1 MTPTEVRL
9 ALLKGDYDPIPL
21 RGKNPGLMEKWA
33 WQKIGHANAEQ
44 VDLWAKSFPDATN
57 TGALT
62 LRMPTFDIDIEDADA
77 AEAVEMLVLDRFG
90 DHGHVLTRIG
100 KPPKRA
106 IPFRGVTPFAKIT
119 HKVIRADGVEERF
132 EFLSDGQQLVVHGIH
147 PDTRRPYRWAHGELL
162 RVPRADLP
170 LISAEDAEALVRDAA
185 ELVIAE
191 HGYRDKATPC
201 ASVAVDGG
209 SPLPADWVAY
219 FDNLIDHDNNAAAIM
234 ALIRGGTHP
243 GIVSNLFHQKIRAL
257 TYRGPPRGRAEW
269 EARRARRLAEI
280 PGMIETALRKVTA
293 QPEDAPLYSEEALA
307 LLFAERHG
315 PDFRYLPAYG
325 RWIRWTETQWRED
338 ETTLAYDHAR
348 AIVREQAKTAAKTAA
363 IRIASAHTVAAVER
377 LARVDR
383 RIVMAASAFDS
394 DPDVVNAGG
403 QIVDL
408 RTGATRPITREDF
421 CLKCTAV
428 APADAATCP
437 MWLAFLDR
445 IMNKNRDLIAF
456 LQRWCGYCLSDRID
470 EEVLLFLY
478 GTGANGKTVFINTI
492 TGIIGSYGQTA
503 PMDMFMYSQHE
514 HHPTELARLVG
525 RRLVTANET
534 TRGRRWDEA
543 KIKNLTGSDK
553 IAARFMRQDFFEFDP
568 THKLMLAG
576 NSKPG
581 LMSVDEAI
589 RRRIALAPF
598 AVQIP
603 KDERDP
609 ELALK
614 LRPERP
620 AILRWIIDGA
630 AAWYA
635 GRLQIPEAVHAPTK
649 EYLDDQ
655 DSLGQWVEERTK
667 KDPRAFTRTRDL
679 FADWSAWCAKLNL
692 SPGTEKAFVEDVKKL
707 SWTQDRN
714 NKGRGFDGVTL
725 TDPEQKE
732 LQLQGEGEPAT
743 EAKARI

>member
-21 RGKNPGLMEKWA
+21 RGKNPGLMAKWA
-33 WQKIGHANAEQ
+33 WQQIGHASPEQ
-44 VDLWAKSFPDATN
+44 VHLWANSFPDATN
-57 TGALT
+57 TGVLT
-62 LRMPTFDIDIEDADA
+62 LRTPTLDIDIQYTEA
-77 AEAVEMLVLDRFG
+77 AEAVEDLVRDRFG

-100 KPPKRA
+100 KAPKRA
-106 IPFRGVTPFAKIT
+106 IPFRTDAPFAKIT

-132 EFLSDGQQLVVHGIH
+132 EFLSDGQQVVVDGVH
-147 PDTRRPYRWAHGELL
+147 PDTKQPYRWAHGDVLT
-162 RVPRADLP
+162 VPRADLP
-170 LISAEDAEALVRDAA
+170 LISAKDAQVLIKDAA
-185 ELVIAE
+185 ELVTVE
-191 HGYRDKATPC
+191 HGYHDKPAARARTT
-201 ASVAVDGG
+201 VDGG
-209 SPLPADWVAY
+209 PPLPADWVAY
-219 FDNLIDHDNNAAAIM
+219 FDEENLIDHDNNAAAIM

-243 GIVSNLFHQKIRAL
+243 GVVSNLFHQKIRAL
-257 TYRGPPRGRAEW
+257 IYRGPPGRQAEW
-269 EARRARRLAEI
+269 EERRARRLAEI

-315 PDFRYLPAYG
+315 PDFRYLPAPG
-325 RWIRWTETQWRED
+325 RWIRWAETQWRED

-363 IRIASAHTVAAVER
+363 IRIASAHTVGAVER

-383 RIVMAASAFDS
+383 RIVMAASAFDA
-394 DPDVVNAGG
+394 DPNVVNAGG
-403 QIVDL
+403 QIIDL

-428 APADAATCP
+428 APADGATCP
-437 MWLAFLDR
+437 MWLAFLER
-445 IMNKNRDLIAF
+445 IMDKNRELIAF
-456 LQRWCGYCLSDRID
+456 LRRWLGYCLSGCVD
-470 EEVLLFLY
+470 EEVLLFCY
-478 GTGANGKTVFINTI
+478 GTGANGKTVFISTI
-492 TGIIGSYGQTA
+492 TGIFGGYGQTA
-503 PMDMFMYSQHE
+503 PMNMFMYSQHE

-534 TRGRRWDEA
+534 TKGRRWDEA

-589 RRRIALAPF
+589 RRRIALVPF

-603 KDERDP
+603 KDERDL
-609 ELALK
+609 ELTLK
-614 LRPERP
+614 LRAEWP
-620 AILRWIIDGA
+620 AILRWMIDGA
-630 AAWYA
+630 GSWYA
-635 GRLQIPEAVHAPTK
+635 KGLQIPDAVRTPTN

-655 DSLGQWVEERTK
+655 DTLGQWIEERTR
-667 KDPRAFTRTRDL
+667 KDPRATTRSRDL

-692 SPGTEKAFVEDVKKL
+692 SPGTEKAFVEDLKKL
-707 SWTQDRN
+707 GWTHFRN
-714 NKGRGFDGVTL
+714 AKSRGFVGVAL
-725 TDPEQKE
+725 ADPEQKE
-732 LQLQGEGEPAT
+732 LQLQQGVG
-743 EAKARI
+743 

>member
-9 ALLKGDYDPIPL
+9 ALLKSDYDPIPL
-21 RGKNPGLMEKWA
+21 RGKNPGLMKKWA
-33 WQKIGHANAEQ
+33 WQKIGHASAEQ
-44 VDLWAKSFPDATN
+44 ATNWLRDFPDATN

-62 LRMPTFDIDIEDADA
+62 LRMPTLDIDLQYTEA
-77 AEAVEMLVLDRFG
+77 AEAVEELVLDRYG

-100 KPPKRA
+100 KAPKRA
-106 IPFRGVTPFAKIT
+106 IPFRTDAPFAKIT
-119 HKVIRADGVEERF
+119 NKVIRADGGEERF
-132 EFLSDGQQLVVHGIH
+132 EFLSDGQQVVVDGIH
-147 PDTRRPYRWAHGELL
+147 PDTKQPYRWAHGDLFT
-162 RVPRADLP
+162 VPRADLP
-170 LISAEDAEALVRDAA
+170 LIRSEDAQALMKDAV
-185 ELVIAE
+185 ELVTVD
-191 HGYRDKATPC
+191 HGYRDKPEAPARTT
-201 ASVAVDGG
+201 VDSGP
-209 SPLPADWVAY
+209 PLPADWVAY
-219 FDNLIDHDNNAAAIM
+219 LDEDNLIDHDNNAAAIM

-243 GIVSNLFHQKIRAL
+243 GVVSNLFRQKITTL
-257 TYRGPPRGRAEW
+257 IYRGPPGGQAEW
-269 EARRARRLAEI
+269 EERRARRLAEI

-307 LLFAERHG
+307 LLFAARHG
-315 PDFRYLPAYG
+315 PDFRYLPAHG
-325 RWIRWTETQWRED
+325 RWITWAESQWRED

-348 AIVREQAKTAAKTAA
+348 AVVREQAKTAAKTAA
-363 IRIASAHTVAAVER
+363 IRIASAKTVAAVER

-383 RIVMAASAFDS
+383 RVVMAASAFDA

-408 RTGATRPITREDF
+408 RTGAARSITREDF

-428 APADAATCP
+428 APADKTTCP
-437 MWLAFLDR
+437 MWLVFLDR
-445 IMNKNRDLIAF
+445 IMNKNHELIAF
-456 LQRWCGYCLSDRID
+456 LQRWCGYCLSGRVN
-470 EEVLLFLY
+470 EEVLLFCY
-478 GTGANGKTVFINTI
+478 GTGSNGKTVFINTI
-492 TGIIGSYGQTA
+492 TTIFGSYGQTA

-589 RRRIALAPF
+589 RRRIALVPF
-598 AVQIP
+598 EVQIP
-603 KDERDP
+603 KDERDL

-614 LRPERP
+614 LRPEWP
-620 AILRWIIDGA
+620 AILRWMIDGA
-630 AAWYA
+630 VSWYA
-635 GRLQIPEAVHAPTK
+635 NGLQIPNAVRTPTN

-655 DSLGQWVEERTK
+655 DTLGQWIEERTR
-667 KDPRAFTRTRDL
+667 KDPRATTRSRDL
-679 FADWSAWCAKLNL
+679 FADWSAWCDKLNL
-692 SPGTEKAFVEDVKKL
+692 SPGSEKAFVEDLKNL
-707 SWTQDRN
+707 GWTHFR
-714 NKGRGFDGVTL
+714 KAKSRGFVGVAL

-732 LQLQGEGEPAT
+732 LQLQQEVD
-743 EAKARI
+743 